1 MVVSSLDYLS
11 VSRTANIS
19 VALNDA
25 IGKPE
30 VESHY
35 LIWAAHSS
43 KTPENLE

>member
-11 VSRTANIS
+11 RTANS
-19 VALNDA
+19 VALMNDA